1 VGSKIASLGGEGRDL
16 RPDSPEGIR
25 ITRTGSLA
33 AEAGLSLGPV
43 AEADIQQAPELAIVK
58 AITGTAASQNEAAKI
73 LESAKVNENRNGNR
87 NRIRTALSSASQG
100 VGPESGSSQIQRQAV
115 RPNAEPNPFVKEGI
129 RGYNSKYD

>member
-25 ITRTGSLA
+25 ITRTGSIA

-43 AEADIQQAPELAIVK
+43 TEADIQQAPELAIVK

-73 LESAKVNENRNGNR
+73 LESAKVNENENENR
-87 NRIRTALSSASQG
+87 NRNGIRTALSSPSQG
-100 VGPESGSSQIQRQAV
+100 VETGRPNIQV
-115 RPNAEPNPFVKEGI
+115 LRPNAEPNPFVKEGV